1 MSYTRV
7 DPRPSV
13 ATAILPAVEVSF
25 RLVDVFTPVPFAGN
39 QLCVVPDPPV
49 DLDATTMQALAQEIG
64 LSETTFVTGVR
75 SGGYDVRI
83 FTPDAEL
90 PFAGHPTLGTA
101 FTLASEDRVGAHVV
115 QTSAAGDVP
124 VDVDLTG
131 GMAWMEQLPPS
142 FGNEFEDRAA
152 VARAACL
159 EPHDLVDGL
168 PVVAGTTGLPHLMV
182 AVRDEATLRR
192 ARRDDAGCGE
202 VCAAAK
208 AESLYLFTVR
218 DDGDVMARMFDR
230 GANILEDPA
239 TGSAAGPLG
248 AYLAQHHLAGLPGSV
263 VVAQGEM
270 VGRPSFLH
278 VEVEPRGDSFAVRV
292 GGGVRIV
299 GEGMFRLDEPN

>member
-1 MSYTRV
+1 
-7 DPRPSV
+7 
-13 ATAILPAVEVSF
+13 VEVSF

-39 QLCVVPDPPV
+39 QLCVVPDPPA
-49 DLDATTMQALAQEIG
+49 DLDATTMQTLALEIG

-75 SGGYDVRI
+75 DGGYDVRI

-101 FTLASEDRVGAHVV
+101 FTLASEDRVGSHVV

-124 VDVDLTG
+124 VEVDVAG
-131 GMAWMEQLPPS
+131 GMAWMDQLPPS
-142 FGNEFEDRAA
+142 FGHELGDRAA
-152 VARAACL
+152 VARAAGL
-159 EPHDLVDGL
+159 ELEDLVDGL

-182 AVRDEATLRR
+182 AVRDEAALRR
-192 ARRDDAGCGE
+192 ARRDDAGCQQ
-202 VCAAAK
+202 VCEAGQ

-218 DDGDVMARMFDR
+218 GDGDVMARMFDR
-230 GANILEDPA
+230 GANIGEDPA

-248 AYLAQHHLAGLPGSV
+248 AYLAKRGLAGLPGSV

-278 VEVEPRGDSFAVRV
+278 VEVRPRGDALEVRV

-299 GEGMFRLDEPN
+299 GDGTFRLD